1 MNYFKTKMKKLILS
15 WSLIFFSCA
24 IWSQSEIDFKISGT
38 IFNSKEDTFK
48 ISQFFGSYFKD
59 FARIPADQKGN
70 FSFSGKLPYED
81 FYLLRIGN
89 NNVNLILRD
98 KSELKI
104 YGDGSKI
111 REFCNIIGS
120 DESKAFH
127 DFSLVVDKWKMKSDS
142 AIAALRQD
150 PSREKAINEYMQA
163 QFMNYQQE
171 LQNFVSS
178 NPNSPALILALT
190 NIDIEQNFKDYENIM
205 LQVYN
210 SFSKSPTVNSYY
222 KNYLAQKK
230 KIEEDMI
237 LAPGKVAPDF
247 EELATDRKTKI
258 KLSDLKGKVV
268 LIDFWAS
275 WCGPCRKENPNVVKT
290 YEKYKK
296 DGFTVMSVSLD
307 TDKDKWMA
315 AIKNDNLTWSNHVSD
330 LAGWNSQVGRKYG
343 VSSVPFTVLIDQEGK
358 IIRTNLRG
366 EALEQELGRIF
377 GH

>member
-1 MNYFKTKMKKLILS
+1 MNKLFHILTLSILS
-15 WSLIFFSCA
+15 SS
-24 IWSQSEIDFKISGT
+24 IWAQSEIDVKISGT
-38 IFNSKEDTFK
+38 IFNSKADTFK

-59 FARIPADQKGN
+59 YALIPADIKGN
-70 FSFSGKLPYED
+70 FNFSGKLPYED
-81 FYLLRIGN
+81 FYLLRFGN
-89 NNVNLILRD
+89 NNVNLIIRD
-98 KSELKI
+98 KSDLKI

-127 DFSLVVDKWKMKSDS
+127 DFALVADNWKIKSDS
-142 AIAALRQD
+142 AVAALRQD
-150 PSREKAINEYMQA
+150 PSREKAINEYMQG

-171 LQNFVSS
+171 LQSFVSL
-178 NPNSPALILALT
+178 NPNSPALILAL
-190 NIDIEQNFKDYENIM
+190 NNLDIEQNFKDYENLL
-205 LQVYN
+205 LQVYKSYPN
-210 SFSKSPTVNSYY
+210 SPTVKSYY
-222 KNYLAQKK
+222 QNYLAQKQ
-230 KIEEDMI
+230 KIDDGML
-237 LAPGKVAPDF
+237 LAPGKLAPDF
-247 EELATDRKTKI
+247 EELATDRKTRI
-258 KLSDLKGKVV
+258 KLSQLKGKVV

-275 WCGPCRKENPNVVKT
+275 WCGPCRKENPNVVRT

-315 AIKNDNLTWSNHVSD
+315 AIKNDNLTWPNHVSD

-358 IIRTNLRG
+358 VIRTNLRG
-366 EALEQELGRIF
+366 EALEQELARIF

>member
-1 MNYFKTKMKKLILS
+1 MNKLILIS
-15 WSLIFFSCA
+15 ALFFSGHL
-24 IWSQSEIDFKISGT
+24 IWSQSEIEVKISGT

-59 FARIPADQKGN
+59 YARIPADHKGN

-98 KSELKI
+98 KSDLKI

-127 DFSLVVDKWKMKSDS
+127 DFALVADNWKMKSDS

-150 PSREKAINEYMQA
+150 PRREKAINEYMQG

-171 LQNFVSS
+171 LQGFVSS

-190 NIDIEQNFKDYENIM
+190 NIDIEQNFKDYENLM
-205 LQVYN
+205 LQIYQ

-222 KNYLAQKK
+222 QNYLAQKK
-230 KIEEDMI
+230 KIEEGML

-315 AIKNDNLTWSNHVSD
+315 AIKNDNLTWPNHVSD

-366 EALEQELGRIF
+366 EALEQELARIY

>member
-1 MNYFKTKMKKLILS
+1 MKMKKLILILALTLMCDS
-15 WSLIFFSCA
+15 
-24 IWSQSEIDFKISGT
+24 IWSQTEIDVKISGT
-38 IFNSKEDTFK
+38 IFNAKVDTFK
-48 ISQFFGSYFKD
+48 ISQFYGTYFKD
-59 FARIPADQKGN
+59 YANVLADKKGN

-81 FYLLRIGN
+81 FYLLRFGN

-98 KSELKI
+98 KSDLKI
-104 YGDGSKI
+104 YGDGNKI

-127 DFSLVVDKWKMKSDS
+127 DFALVTDNWKLKSDS
-142 AIAALRQD
+142 AVAALRQD
-150 PSREKAINEYMQA
+150 PSREKAINEYMQG
-163 QFMNYQQE
+163 QYMNYQQE
-171 LQNFVSS
+171 LQNFISS

-190 NIDIEQNFKDYENIM
+190 NIDIEQNFKDYENLM
-205 LQVYN
+205 LQVYQN
-210 SFSKSPTVNSYY
+210 FSKSPTVNSYY
-222 KNYLAQKK
+222 QNYLAQKK
-230 KIEEDMI
+230 KNEEGVL
-237 LAPGKVAPDF
+237 LAPGKIAPDF
-247 EELATDRKTKI
+247 EELGTDRKTKI

-275 WCGPCRKENPNVVKT
+275 WCGPCRKENPNVVRT

-307 TDKDKWMA
+307 NDKEKWMA
-315 AIKNDNLTWSNHVSD
+315 AIKNDNLSWPNHVSD
-330 LAGWNSQVGRKYG
+330 LAGWSCQVGKKYG

-366 EALEQELGRIF
+366 EALEQELARIF

>member
-1 MNYFKTKMKKLILS
+1 MKKLILIS
-15 WSLIFFSCA
+15 ALFISTNF
-24 IWSQSEIDFKISGT
+24 IWSQSEIEVKISGT
-38 IFNSKEDTFK
+38 IFNSNVDSFK

-59 FARIPADQKGN
+59 YVSIPADKKGN
-70 FSFSGKLPYED
+70 FSYSGKLPYED
-81 FYLLRIGN
+81 FYLLRFGN

-98 KSELKI
+98 KSDLKI

-127 DFSLVVDKWKMKSDS
+127 DFAFVADNWKIKSDS
-142 AIAALRQD
+142 AIAALRED
-150 PSREKAINEYMQA
+150 PSREKAINEYMQG
-163 QFMNYQQE
+163 QFVTYQQE

-178 NPNSPALILALT
+178 NPNSPALLLAL
-190 NIDIEQNFKDYENIM
+190 NSIDIEQNFKDYENLM
-205 LQVYN
+205 LQVYK
-210 SFSKSPTVNSYY
+210 SLPKSPTVSSYY
-222 KNYLAQKK
+222 QNYLAQKQ
-230 KIEEDMI
+230 KIEDGML
-237 LAPGKVAPDF
+237 LAPGKLAPDF
-247 EELATDRKTKI
+247 EELATDRKTII
-258 KLSDLKGKVV
+258 KLSELKGKVV

-275 WCGPCRKENPNVVKT
+275 WCGPCRKENPNVVRT

-315 AIKNDNLTWSNHVSD
+315 AIKNDNLTWPNHVSD

-358 IIRTNLRG
+358 VIRTNLRG
-366 EALEQELGRIF
+366 EALEQELARIF

>member
-1 MNYFKTKMKKLILS
+1 MNKLT
-15 WSLIFFSCA
+15 LISAFIVLTNL
-24 IWSQSEIDFKISGT
+24 IWSQSEIDVKISGT
-38 IFNSKEDTFK
+38 IFNSKVDTFK

-59 FARIPADQKGN
+59 YANVPADKKGN

-81 FYLLRIGN
+81 FYLLRFGN

-98 KSELKI
+98 KSDLKI

-111 REFCNIIGS
+111 SEFCNIIGS

-127 DFSLVVDKWKMKSDS
+127 DFAQVTDKWKMKSDS
-142 AIAALRQD
+142 AMSALRQD
-150 PSREKAINEYMQA
+150 PSREKAINEYMQG
-163 QFMNYQQE
+163 QFLNYQQE
-171 LQNFVSS
+171 LQSFVNS

-190 NIDIEQNFKDYENIM
+190 DIDIEKNFKDYENLM
-205 LQVYN
+205 LQVYQ

-222 KNYLAQKK
+222 QNYLAQKK
-230 KIEEDMI
+230 KLEEGEP
-237 LAPGKVAPDF
+237 LAPGKIAPDF

-275 WCGPCRKENPNVVKT
+275 WCGPCRKENPNVVRT
-290 YEKYKK
+290 YEKYKN

-315 AIKNDNLTWSNHVSD
+315 AIKNDNLTWPNHVSD
-330 LAGWNSQVGRKYG
+330 LAGWSCKVGKKYG

-366 EALEQELGRIF
+366 ETLEQELSRIF

>member
-1 MNYFKTKMKKLILS
+1 MNKLFLIYAMSIL
-15 WSLIFFSCA
+15 FCP
-24 IWSQSEIDFKISGT
+24 IWSQSEIDIKLSGT
-38 IFNSKEDTFK
+38 IFNSKVDTFK

-59 FARIPADQKGN
+59 YASIPADKKGN
-70 FSFSGKLPYED
+70 FSFSGKLPNED
-81 FYLLRIGN
+81 FYLLRVGN
-89 NNVNLILRD
+89 NNVNLILRN

-127 DFSLVVDKWKMKSDS
+127 DFAQITDNWKIKSDS

-150 PSREKAINEYMQA
+150 PSREKAINEYMQG
-163 QFMNYQQE
+163 QFITYQQE

-178 NPNSPALILALT
+178 NPNSPALILAL
-190 NIDIEQNFKDYENIM
+190 NSIDIEQNFKDYENLI
-205 LQVYN
+205 LQVYKSFPN
-210 SFSKSPTVNSYY
+210 SPSVISYY
-222 KNYLAQKK
+222 QNYLSQKQK
-230 KIEEDMI
+230 NEEGMF

-247 EELATDRKTKI
+247 EEFSTDRTTKM

-275 WCGPCRKENPNVVKT
+275 WCGPCRRENPNVVKT
-290 YEKYKK
+290 YQKYAK
-296 DGFTVMSVSLD
+296 DGFTIMSVSLD
-307 TDKDKWMA
+307 NDKSKWAEAIEKDKLVWPY
-315 AIKNDNLTWSNHVSD
+315 HVSD
-330 LAGWNSQVGRKYG
+330 LGGWNSKVARMYQ

-366 EALEQELGRIF
+366 EALEGELTRIF